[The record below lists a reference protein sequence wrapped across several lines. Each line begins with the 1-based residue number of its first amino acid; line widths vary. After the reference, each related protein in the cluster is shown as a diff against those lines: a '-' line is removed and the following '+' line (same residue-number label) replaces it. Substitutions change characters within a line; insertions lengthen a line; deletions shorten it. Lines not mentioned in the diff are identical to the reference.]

1 MMENLRT
8 KDKVAIVIAVLT
20 AITVAQN
27 NGAIDILLGVAINV
41 GIVYGIAAILDFFKN
56 RS

>member
-1 MMENLRT
+1 MENLRT
-8 KDKVAIVIAVLT
+8 KDKVAIAIAILT

-41 GIVYGIAAILDFFKN
+41 GIVYGIAAILDIFKN

>member
-1 MMENLRT
+1 MENLRT

-27 NGAIDILLGVAINV
+27 NDAIDILLGVAINV